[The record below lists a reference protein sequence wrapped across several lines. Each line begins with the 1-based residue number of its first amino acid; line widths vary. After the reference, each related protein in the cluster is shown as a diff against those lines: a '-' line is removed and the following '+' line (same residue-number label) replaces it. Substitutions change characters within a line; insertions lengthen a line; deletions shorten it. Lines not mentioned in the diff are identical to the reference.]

1 MDSDT
6 IIITDDNGNEKEFG
20 VLFTFNSDEF
30 EKSYVLYYD
39 LGEDESEVYSSIYDE
54 EGHLCPVETKE
65 EWDMIEEVF
74 QAFMAEDEG

>member
-39 LGEDESEVYSSIYDE
+39 LGEDEFEVYSSIYDE
-54 EGHLCPVETKE
+54 EGHLYPVETKE